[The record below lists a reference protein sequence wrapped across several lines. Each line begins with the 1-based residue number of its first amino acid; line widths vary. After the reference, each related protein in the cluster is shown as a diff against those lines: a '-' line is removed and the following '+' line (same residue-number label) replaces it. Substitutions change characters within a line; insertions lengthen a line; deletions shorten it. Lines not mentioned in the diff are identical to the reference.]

1 MLETLLHQQI
11 TQQGPIRLDEFINQA
26 LYHEAYGYYRTRTP
40 IGKENDFITSPEIC
54 SVFGEMIGLF
64 LLDYWQK
71 SECPTPIRLVE
82 LGPGSGTMMA
92 DILKSFR
99 LRPAIFNNLTVHLV
113 ELSEPLKECQ
123 QENLQAYPFVTW
135 HQHLDEIPDGFTL
148 VVGNEFFDAFP
159 IRQFRYDKMWT
170 ERFATITQ
178 TGFCFTETPLTT
190 SPVHFTPSSPTLV
203 ETSPA
208 TLNYVD
214 HIACKIKQQGGLGL
228 FIDYGTAHTPWIGD
242 SLQAMKNHQ
251 YVDIFEDVGNADITH
266 HVDFLSLQQQFSHH
280 HLNATTLLSQ
290 RDFLLSLGIEHRLQQ
305 QKKHLSPQKFT
316 TLELA
321 ISRLINPH
329 CMGELFKVLIVTSPH
344 NQSKR
349 VCNDSFYSV

>member
-113 ELSEPLKECQ
+113 ELSEPLKKCQ

-135 HQHLDEIPDGFTL
+135 HQHLDEIPDGFTF
-148 VVGNEFFDAFP
+148 VVGNEFFDALLKLPQLESIIVSISAVTGENLTAPVNTTLKHLHFGVVGSLKYSSLKNIVKLCP
-159 IRQFRYDKMWT
+159 NLVSLKANYMRDFSAAQGKKIHKRLPKLK
-170 ERFATITQ
+170 FASLQ
-178 TGFCFTETPLTT
+178 NAKFV
-190 SPVHFTPSSPTLV
+190 PVL
-203 ETSPA
+203 E
-208 TLNYVD
+208 
-214 HIACKIKQQGGLGL
+214 
-228 FIDYGTAHTPWIGD
+228 IGD
-242 SLQAMKNHQ
+242 KNAIPPHLTN
-251 YVDIFEDVGNADITH
+251 IF
-266 HVDFLSLQQQFSHH
+266 
-280 HLNATTLLSQ
+280 
-290 RDFLLSLGIEHRLQQ
+290 
-305 QKKHLSPQKFT
+305 
-316 TLELA
+316 
-321 ISRLINPH
+321 
-329 CMGELFKVLIVTSPH
+329 
-344 NQSKR
+344 SK
-349 VCNDSFYSV
+349 